1 MEGRIGSRVGK
12 ARDKLLSNWWVMVI
26 RGSLLILAG
35 IFTIAL
41 PGRTLVSVIWFLG
54 LYWFVDGVIG
64 LIEGIRGEGGKKRG
78 WAIISALIGMLAGLL
93 VIANPLIAGVVSS
106 TLLAYLIG
114 ITVLF
119 RGLTLMF
126 TGRNDQ
132 WTWKGLLAGIV
143 YVLFGIVVIAR
154 PLVAVVVLMWIL
166 AILALIA
173 GVASIW
179 LGFRMRALRNAVGEI
194 IQDSVSAE
202 AREG

>member
-1 MEGRIGSRVGK
+1 
-12 ARDKLLSNWWVMVI
+12 MVI